1 MRSDLQTPSR
11 VQGARSSGRGRL
23 DQSLLVI
30 TRDGGDGPDPE
41 PGATAGHPVVLADDF
56 SAGVAYC
63 FGKEHAGIEDLAT
76 RGELDVAT
84 TSRIV
89 SRTA

>member
-1 MRSDLQTPSR
+1 M
-11 VQGARSSGRGRL
+11 
-23 DQSLLVI
+23 
-30 TRDGGDGPDPE
+30 
-41 PGATAGHPVVLADDF
+41 VLADDF